1 MEFVSPCAA
10 EARGKVDDVALAGV
24 ELAEAE
30 FVIEIEDDEEL
41 VSGPADPVGERHALQ
56 GNCRE
61 LAGAM
66 GSWGGGWIDE

>member
-1 MEFVSPCAA
+1 
-10 EARGKVDDVALAGV
+10 
-24 ELAEAE
+24 
-30 FVIEIEDDEEL
+30 VIEIEDDEEL
-41 VSGPADPVGERHALQ
+41 VPGPADPVGERHALQ